1 MIYEAA
7 TPEEYLEQ
15 LPKDRRDVIE
25 KLRKTIK
32 ENIGKEFEET
42 MSYNMIS
49 YVVPH
54 SIYPPGYHVT
64 PSQSL
69 PFISIAS
76 QKNYVAIYHMG
87 IYMFSDVLEWF
98 EKEYPKHMKTKLD
111 MGKSCIKFRNMNTI
125 PFDLIGE
132 LCRKISLRDYVD
144 KYEKSVK

>member
-32 ENIGKEFEET
+32 ENIEKEFEET

-64 PSQSL
+64 PSQPL

-87 IYMFSDVLEWF
+87 IYMFPDILEWF
-98 EKEYPKHMKTKLD
+98 KKEYTKYVKTKLN
-111 MGKSCIKFRNMNTI
+111 MGKSCIRFRNMNTI

-144 KYEKSVK
+144 KYEKGVK